1 MEINDIKEILFDNL
15 SSTTETGN
23 LCFDLFGWNFRISKS
38 DHQYEIWATNGYDAC
53 DYLVTE
59 KRIVYEHILDDF
71 IEWLKDMPSF

>member
-1 MEINDIKEILFDNL
+1 METNDIKEILFDSL
-15 SSTTETGN
+15 SSTTERAN

-38 DHQYEIWATNGYDAC
+38 DYQYEIWATNGYDAC

-71 IEWLKDMPSF
+71 IVWLKDMPSF